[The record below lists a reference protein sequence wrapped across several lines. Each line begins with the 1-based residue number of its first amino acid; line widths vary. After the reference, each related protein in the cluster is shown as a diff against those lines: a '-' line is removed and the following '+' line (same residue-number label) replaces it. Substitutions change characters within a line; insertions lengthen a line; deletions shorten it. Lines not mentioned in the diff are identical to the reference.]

1 MSAMA
6 FLPLDLQHP
15 HLVVVDGSKLVRKL
29 LTGMMSKILPDAVI
43 TECESGEQAKAVL
56 LAQPVHLLVTALALP
71 DMDGTDLAAFAREQ
85 STQSYFPIIVVSGE
99 VQERLEQR
107 SLSQHVTDYFDKTWG
122 MEALASFIKG
132 YIAPE
137 EEVGG
142 EVLYI
147 EDSRVV
153 AAATMRMMKKHGL
166 GVQHVMSVEDA
177 LQLIDEAL
185 QDGRKLPDIVLSD
198 VYLKGQLTG
207 MDLLKIVRQDKAI
220 NKKQLPIVVMT
231 GDSDPRN
238 QKQLI
243 QLGANDLVQK
253 PIEERL
259 LITKLLFQLRMG
271 QRGRRLPV

>member
-1 MSAMA
+1 MSSTLA

-15 HLVVVDGSKLVRKL
+15 HLVIVDGSKLVRKV
-29 LTGMMSKILPDAVI
+29 LTGMMAKTLPNAVI
-43 TECESGEQAKAVL
+43 TECDSAEQAKNL
-56 LAQPVHLLVTALALP
+56 LLTQPVHLLVTSLVLP

-107 SLSQHVTDYFDKTWG
+107 SLSLHVTDYFDKTWG

-132 YIAPE
+132 YLSPE

-142 EVLYI
+142 DVLYI

-153 AAATMRMMKKHGL
+153 AAATIRMMKKHGL
-166 GVQHVMSVEDA
+166 GVLHAVSVEDA
-177 LQLIDEAL
+177 LELIEQA
-185 QDGRKLPDIVLSD
+185 GETLPDIVLSD
-198 VYLKGQLTG
+198 VYLKGELTG
-207 MDLLKIVRQDKAI
+207 MDLLKILRQDKLI
-220 NKKQLPIVVMT
+220 SKKQLPIVVMT

-238 QKQLI
+238 QSQLI

-259 LITKLLFQLRMG
+259 LITKLMFQLRMG
-271 QRGRRLPV
+271 RKGRLPVL

>member
-43 TECESGEQAKAVL
+43 TECENGEQAKAVL
-56 LAQPVHLLVTALALP
+56 LTQPVHLLVTALALP

-220 NKKQLPIVVMT
+220 NKKQLPIVGMT

-243 QLGANDLVQK
+243 QLGANDRVQK

>member
-1 MSAMA
+1 MSALA

-15 HLVVVDGSKLVRKL
+15 HLVVVDGSKLVRKVL
-29 LTGMMSKILPDAVI
+29 ISMMAKTLPDAVI
-43 TECESGEQAKAVL
+43 TECESAEQAKKIL
-56 LAQPVHLLVTALALP
+56 LTQPVHLLITALILP
-71 DMDGTDLAAFAREQ
+71 DLDGIELAAFAREH
-85 STQSYFPIIVVSGE
+85 STQSYFPIIVVSGD

-107 SLSQHVTDYFDKTWG
+107 SMSADVTDYFDKNWG

-132 YIAPE
+132 YVAPE
-137 EEVGG
+137 KEVSG

-166 GVQHVMSVEDA
+166 TVNHVMTVEDA
-177 LQLIDEAL
+177 LIAIDNA
-185 QDGRKLPDIVLSD
+185 DNVLPDIVLSD
-198 VYLKGQLTG
+198 VYLKGELTG
-207 MDLLKIVRQDKAI
+207 MDLLKIVRQDRGL

-271 QRGRRLPV
+271 QRNRKALL

>member
-1 MSAMA
+1 MSALA

-29 LTGMMSKILPDAVI
+29 LTGMMSKTLPNSVV
-43 TECESGEQAKAVL
+43 TVCENGEQAKKIL
-56 LAQPVHLLVTALALP
+56 LELPVHLLVTSLVLP

-137 EEVGG
+137 EEIGG
-142 EVLYI
+142 NVLYI

-153 AAATMRMMKKHGL
+153 AAATLRMMKKHSL
-166 GVQHVMSVEDA
+166 EVQHVVSVEDA
-177 LQLIDEAL
+177 LLLIEQMLED
-185 QDGRKLPDIVLSD
+185 KVPLPDIVLSD
-198 VYLKGQLTG
+198 VYLKGHLTG
-207 MDLLKIVRQDKAI
+207 MDLLKILRQDMDI
-220 NKKQLPIVVMT
+220 SKKQLPVVVMT

-238 QKQLI
+238 QRQLLE
-243 QLGANDLVQK
+243 LGANDLVQK

-259 LITKLLFQLRMG
+259 LITKLMFQLRMG
-271 QRGRRLPV
+271 QRSRRPLE